1 VLDECGELRRVPE
14 STWVRDLVPE
24 RSPCLLRQCA
34 QQWSVEDS
42 GRDGDD
48 PNVST
53 SKGTQLSAHTAE
65 ELDRVADELNDRPRK
80 RLAFRKPIEQIGELL
95 LR

>member
-1 VLDECGELRRVPE
+1 VHPGSDSPDRRQADRRT
-14 STWVRDLVPE
+14 SGSLTNIGA
-24 RSPCLLRQCA
+24 SNGLLRQYF
-34 QQWSVEDS
+34 
-42 GRDGDD
+42 
-48 PNVST
+48 P
-53 SKGTQLSAHTAE
+53 KGTQLSAHTAE